1 MTIPAVVA
9 LVVFPAYGAYQFW
22 RSRRHPSV
30 GGRLPRLDSSVRE
43 PRSMGARIGA
53 VRVALQTKRRVRL
66 QLSAT
71 LVGGITAAVL
81 ALFLF
86 GEVAGGDI
94 SGLAQVLQVGPLI
107 ALLLLGWW
115 RPGLAGALLLAAGSA
130 LAGALLLA
138 AGSALAGAY
147 FVESSD
153 STVGRGEQLLVAALF
168 LCPPMIAGA
177 LFLVAARRG
186 NSRLATGRTGTPG
199 LG

>member
-1 MTIPAVVA
+1 
-9 LVVFPAYGAYQFW
+9 
-22 RSRRHPSV
+22 
-30 GGRLPRLDSSVRE
+30 
-43 PRSMGARIGA
+43 MGARIGA

-94 SGLAQVLQVGPLI
+94 SGLAHALQVGPLI

-130 LAGALLLA
+130 LAA
-138 AGSALAGAY
+138 AY

-168 LCPPMIAGA
+168 LFPPMIAGA
-177 LFLVAARRG
+177 LFLVAARTG

-199 LG
+199 FG